1 MRPRVLET
9 GSLFGAASSA
19 MGSAAASICCVG
31 PLGVTLL
38 GVQGAIFAAGLKPY
52 RWYLLGGSAVLLG
65 FAYLMIYRPLSVTG
79 ASCSTRIGRWNRIT
93 FWTSTGIWITA
104 IVIQFVADWLGY

>member
-9 GSLFGAASSA
+9 GSVFGAASSA
-19 MGSAAASICCVG
+19 MGSVAASICCLG

-93 FWTSTGIWITA
+93 FWTSTGIWIAA
-104 IVIQFVADWLGY
+104 IAVQFVTDWLGY

>member
-1 MRPRVLET
+1 MKLRVLEV
-9 GSLFGAASSA
+9 GSVFGAASSA

-65 FAYLMIYRPLSVTG
+65 LAFLMIYRPVSAAG
-79 ASCSTRIGRWNRIT
+79 ASCSTRVGRWNRIT
-93 FWTSTGIWITA
+93 FWTSAGIWITA
-104 IVIQFVADWLGY
+104 ITIQFVADRLGY